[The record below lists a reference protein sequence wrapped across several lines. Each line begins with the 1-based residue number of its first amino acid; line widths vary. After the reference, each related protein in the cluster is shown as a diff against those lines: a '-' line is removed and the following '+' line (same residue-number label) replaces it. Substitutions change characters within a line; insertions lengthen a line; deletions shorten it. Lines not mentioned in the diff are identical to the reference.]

1 TDFPL
6 LHRGKAA
13 MITNSQRTLGCI
25 ATACGH
31 RVLFPA
37 APWPLQWHFAYLN
50 CLARE
55 HHPSSRFLVLLENM
69 HHPLAPSL
77 TRSLAHPAD
86 QVALVDRS
94 ATVHRNPRC
103 AAAHWFAAAA
113 LRHQIHPV
121 LRRAM
126 AVHKYLRAELTRTLD
141 KPLALDPVAADG
153 RR

>member
-1 TDFPL
+1 MSFMSGVEFSGVVIACLPSVRLFKEFLKFKCTDFPL

-86 QVALVDRS
+86 QVA
-94 ATVHRNPRC
+94 
-103 AAAHWFAAAA
+103 
-113 LRHQIHPV
+113 
-121 LRRAM
+121 
-126 AVHKYLRAELTRTLD
+126 
-141 KPLALDPVAADG
+141 
-153 RR
+153 